1 MANRQQAPRRLT
13 KRLARENSTHL
24 LVSRPSY
31 SLRTMSSVVEPV
43 AWDGQLTGA
52 RALGFAEIPFLSLAA
67 VVADQVVK
75 AAPVRLLGIETTGNE
90 NLMLRLEGDVA
101 AVEAALGFAERRTQE
116 LGGTARVKCLARPE
130 SALSALLHFP
140 NAPNPLYGGRD
151 QLLPTDFPPA
161 PDPAMN
167 SKQEAL
173 GILETQGLTA
183 ILEATDAMLKAAN
196 VTLVGKEKI
205 GAAYVTVIVR
215 GDVAAVTAAVEAG
228 SRAVGQLGKLIA
240 AHVIARPHDDL
251 TALLPR

>member
-1 MANRQQAPRRLT
+1 M
-13 KRLARENSTHL
+13 
-24 LVSRPSY
+24 
-31 SLRTMSSVVEPV
+31 
-43 AWDGQLTGA
+43 
-52 RALGFAEIPFLSLAA
+52 ALGFAEIPFLSLTA

-75 AAPVRLLGIETTGNE
+75 AANVRLLGIETTGNE
-90 NLMLRLEGDVA
+90 SLMLRLDGDVA
-101 AVEAALGFAERRTQE
+101 AVECALAFAEERVRQ
-116 LGGTARVKCLARPE
+116 LGATARVCCLARPE
-130 SALSALLHFP
+130 PALGALVHFA
-140 NAPNPLYGGRD
+140 NATNPLYGGRD
-151 QLLPTDFPPA
+151 QFLPTDFPQPENQT
-161 PDPAMN
+161 MN

-205 GAAYVTVIVR
+205 GAAYVTVIVK

-251 TALLPR
+251 IALLPK